1 MLAVIL
7 LKYNCS
13 AEGLHGWHLSS
24 KNCVSFH
31 LFEATF
37 VTPLKEMLYSP
48 GFCLIVHILQG
59 DWWVIHV
66 MGQIVCFQE
75 QIT

>member
-24 KNCVSFH
+24 KNCVLYH

-37 VTPLKEMLYSP
+37 VTLIKEML
-48 GFCLIVHILQG
+48 
-59 DWWVIHV
+59 
-66 MGQIVCFQE
+66 
-75 QIT
+75 

>member
-24 KNCVSFH
+24 KNCVSYH
-31 LFEATF
+31 LFVATF
-37 VTPLKEMLYSP
+37 VTLIKDMLYSP
-48 GFCLIVHILQG
+48 GFCLIVHKIGILQG
-59 DWWVIHV
+59 D
-66 MGQIVCFQE
+66 
-75 QIT
+75 